1 MLLLYFTSFMP
12 DLLKATNQLQKTV
25 RSSSS
30 QRGKSQSSPTNTKAR
45 AKSTSCL
52 SWLSFCF
59 RSGALFWLQVYLR
72 LVKPLQWEYR
82 SLFHYP
88 KPTYHKASTAQS
100 ASLEPKFGF
109 CCLLCHL
116 LVPVIF
122 GHMHRKFWLTIAL
135 GWWDGSVV

>member
-1 MLLLYFTSFMP
+1 MLLIYFTSFMS

-30 QRGKSQSSPTNTKAR
+30 QRGKCQSSPANTKAR

-52 SWLSFCF
+52 SQLSFCF
-59 RSGALFWLQVYLR
+59 RSGALFWLQVCLR
-72 LVKPLQWEYR
+72 PVKPLQLEYR

-88 KPTYHKASTAQS
+88 KPTYHKASPAQS
-100 ASLEPKFGF
+100 TSVEPKFGF
-109 CCLLCHL
+109 CCLLCHF

-122 GHMHRKFWLTIAL
+122 GHMHRKFWLKIAL